1 MPTFGHN
8 GVCVSKIAVDIV
20 DAYVF
25 RRHNGMVQFLL
36 LQRAKDTPLGGT
48 WHGIHGKID
57 QGETALETAKRAV
70 YAATGLVVTAAYSAD
85 YVNQFFDPESDSII
99 LAPVLAF
106 TVQRSARITL
116 SEEHSDYAWCETEE
130 ATARL
135 LFSGQRWAVRHI
147 EEIIGLGG
155 DDAEYYRIQ

>member
-1 MPTFGHN
+1 L
-8 GVCVSKIAVDIV
+8 SRIAADIV

-36 LQRAKDTPLGGT
+36 LQRDKEVPMGGT

-57 QGETALETAKRAV
+57 PNETALESARRAV
-70 YAATGLVVTAAYSAD
+70 LNATGLSVTASYSAD
-85 YVNQFFDPESDSII
+85 YINQFFDPETDSII
-99 LAPVLAF
+99 LAPVFAF
-106 TVQRSARITL
+106 TAERAARISL
-116 SEEHSDYAWCETEE
+116 SEEYVDYAWCETEE

-155 DDAEYYRIQ
+155 DEAEYYRIR

>member
-1 MPTFGHN
+1 M
-8 GVCVSKIAVDIV
+8 SKIAADIV

-36 LQRAKDTPLGGT
+36 LQRGRDVPMGGT

-57 QGETALETAKRAV
+57 PDETALESAKRSV
-70 YAATGLVVTAAYSAD
+70 LTATGLTVSAAYSAD
-85 YVNQFFDPESDSII
+85 YINQFFDPHTDSII
-99 LAPVLAF
+99 LAPVFAF
-106 TVQRSARITL
+106 TAAPAARVSL
-116 SEEHSDYAWCETEE
+116 SDEYSDYAWCETEE

-135 LFSGQRWAVRHI
+135 LFAGQRWAIRHI

-155 DDAEYYRIQ
+155 DDAEYYRIH